1 MSAALPWPRRATN
14 MLILLA
20 AFCFFLLA
28 GSLYPW
34 TFAAGPPL
42 DHAIRRL
49 LTGWD
54 NSVQNTGLRDIVV
67 NLVIYIPIGFTGFLW
82 SGWRHR
88 LTRIGVPL
96 VIGTLISF
104 TVEILQNYV
113 PSRMPGLTDVACNS
127 VSTALGVMLAAIFQR
142 IIEAHHGQRSH
153 RHVFQFSSAILLLSL
168 WIAGLGWPDRIFGMS
183 VVPRVRILLHP
194 GAWSPPDSLNGA
206 MPWMLAGC
214 LLTVILDGN
223 YPRWWLWALLPL
235 IFGLMLASPGHI
247 FTWSYVGGAVA
258 AVALHSL
265 LPQDRRGTSVAL
277 AWLWLVWLVVEGLR
291 PFHFSTHAQPFGWV
305 PFKEMLGIAWM
316 PSIGVLLRKTWAY
329 GAAFWLLSRTR
340 HRRLSAFLLTA
351 VTVTS
356 IEAAQRWIPGRT
368 PGITDLVIAAL
379 AASLFWLVDRRFAPL
394 AAPAT
399 LDQPGS
405 LS

>member
-1 MSAALPWPRRATN
+1 

-20 AFCFFLLA
+20 AFCFLLLA
-28 GSLYPW
+28 GSLFPW
-34 TFAAGPPL
+34 TLRPGPPL
-42 DHAIRRL
+42 DQAIRHL

-54 NSVQNTGLRDIVV
+54 YSVENTGPRDILV

-82 SGWRHR
+82 SGWRR
-88 LTRIGVPL
+88 NLTRLGVPL
-96 VIGTLISF
+96 LLGTLLSF
-104 TVEILQNYV
+104 TVETLQTYV
-113 PSRMPGLTDVACNS
+113 QSRMPGLTDVACNS
-127 VSTALGVMLAAIFQR
+127 VSTALGLVLAALFQR

-153 RHVFQFSSAILLLSL
+153 RHVFHFSSAILLLSL
-168 WIAGLGWPDRIFGMS
+168 WLAGLGWPDRIFGLG

-214 LLTVILDGN
+214 LLTVILDGS

-235 IFGLMLASPGHI
+235 VFGLMLASPGHI
-247 FTWSYVGGAVA
+247 FTWSYLGGAVA

-265 LPQDRRGTSVAL
+265 LPQDWRGTSAAL
-277 AWLWLVWLVVEGLR
+277 AWLWLAWLVVEGLR
-291 PFHFSTHAQPFGWV
+291 PFHVSSHPQPFGWV

-340 HRRLSAFLLTA
+340 LGRPAAFLLTA
-351 VTVTS
+351 ATVTF
-356 IEAAQRWIPGRT
+356 IEAAQCWLPRRT

-379 AASLFWLVDRRFAPL
+379 AASLFWLVDRRFAPRT
-394 AAPAT
+394 APAT